1 MLFRLLIL
9 VIYSKKKKKKKKND
23 YQTRIG
29 EIGKKILD
37 YEHAKYIA
45 IREFNKLTANVS
57 TARLAQ
63 SKLAPKDD
71 IADLVKEILIII

>member
-9 VIYSKKKKKKKKND
+9 VIQSKKND

-37 YEHAKYIA
+37 YEHAKYNA
-45 IREFNKLTANVS
+45 IREFNKLTVNVF

-63 SKLAPKDD
+63 SKLATKDD
-71 IADLVKEILIII
+71 IADFVKKILIIN